1 MAQNRPAPC
10 YLEYSASMLA
20 NFQFRQMPLAARG
33 LLYTLRLEC
42 WENHRLPADSKK
54 LAGVLRFD
62 ETEIVAAMQW
72 LDAFFRIDDGWLTS
86 PDLEDYRKHLA
97 DQRRAQSI
105 GGKKGAAKTNAGKSQ
120 VARESV
126 VKLNTVQPSKAQS
139 NSVVNDREYIDK
151 SWDEF
156 RNESDD

>member
-10 YLEYSASMLA
+10 YQEYSASMLA

-42 WENHRLPADSKK
+42 WENHRLPADLKR
-54 LAGVLRFD
+54 LASVLRFD

-72 LDAFFRIDDGWLTS
+72 LDVFFRVDDGWLTS

-126 VKLNTVQPSKAQS
+126 VKLNTVQPSTAQS
-139 NSVVNDREYIDK
+139 NSVINDREYIDK

>member
-10 YLEYSASMLA
+10 YQEYSASMLA

-72 LDAFFRIDDGWLTS
+72 LDAFFHVDDGWLTS

-97 DQRRAQSI
+97 DQRRAQSN

-126 VKLNTVQPSKAQS
+126 VKLNTVQPSTAQS
-139 NSVVNDREYIDK
+139 NSVINDREYIDK
-151 SWDEF
+151 SWDDF

>member
-10 YLEYSASMLA
+10 YQEYTASMLA
-20 NFQFRQMPLAARG
+20 NVNFRQMPLAARG

-42 WENHRLPADSKK
+42 WENHRLPADLGK
-54 LAGVLRFD
+54 LASVLRFD
-62 ETEIVAAMQW
+62 ESEIIAAMQW
-72 LDAFFRIDDGWLTS
+72 LDTFIRTKDGWLTS
-86 PDLEDYRKHLA
+86 PELDDYRQHLA
-97 DQRRAQSI
+97 DRRKAQSN

-126 VKLNTVQPSKAQS
+126 VKLNAVQPSTAQS
-139 NSVVNDREYIDK
+139 NSVINDRDYIDK

-156 RNESDD
+156 RSESDD

>member
-54 LAGVLRFD
+54 LASVLRFD

-72 LDAFFRIDDGWLTS
+72 LDAFFRVDDGWLTS

-126 VKLNTVQPSKAQS
+126 VKLITVQPSSVQS
-139 NSVVNDREYIDK
+139 NSVINDREYIDK
-151 SWDEF
+151 SWDEY